1 MPLPLLSLS
10 FFSHFS
16 PSDPDIQH
24 LPFFAISPAFF
35 SSLWSSYYKRILH
48 FDRFANFFT
57 AIQHKLFYV
66 VMAFARFNLYAL
78 SYRFLLK
85 KAFDKKRARGGRWAY
100 LLEIAGI
107 LFFWSWFGSLLYG
120 CGSWS
125 KALVYLLVSHA
136 VTSPL
141 HIQVTTYRI
150 PSSIFHPL
158 TFHLFQL
165 DCSLPFLHVNR
176 RSRSRRILRTPAI
189 AHNHRR
195 YLSRQFGLSSWRSS
209 SPGHPSPLSPPSS
222 PQFAQS

>member
-1 MPLPLLSLS
+1 MGRREYPCVSPLPPPNLNSKNHNVHHRRLPFPASSSSSYRLNRLSHSRNKSPISVCPS
-10 FFSHFS
+10 FCSLFLFLFSYFS

-78 SYRFLLK
+78 SYRFLFK

-141 HIQVTTYRI
+141 HVQVTTR
-150 PSSIFHPL
+150 P
-158 TFHLFQL
+158 
-165 DCSLPFLHVNR
+165 
-176 RSRSRRILRTPAI
+176 
-189 AHNHRR
+189 
-195 YLSRQFGLSSWRSS
+195 
-209 SPGHPSPLSPPSS
+209 
-222 PQFAQS
+222 